1 MRADVRVSRHVHI
14 ADVGSNVLATFLA
27 TFTNVLATFL
37 ITFARQ
43 CASPSV
49 RRFIGMRPPHYASF
63 SSGSR
68 DFLSYRSHIADFEAS
83 SFRSGGS
90 NGGSASVLSRPPR
103 KACVSLAIGFLVC
116 ICIYV
121 CIYMYVYD

>member
-1 MRADVRVSRHVHI
+1 MFSPHFSSLSLDNA
-14 ADVGSNVLATFLA
+14 
-27 TFTNVLATFL
+27 
-37 ITFARQ
+37 
-43 CASPSV
+43 ASPSV

-103 KACVSLAIGFLVC
+103 KACVSLAIGLLVKVMQISYGARSALGFMFVLIGWYSAGKC
-116 ICIYV
+116 GLC
-121 CIYMYVYD
+121 C